1 MSSSIHY
8 KFRTTNVSKTLAFDG
23 QSIKVPELKKAICAA
38 ENIKAEL
45 FDLIFFNSFNK
56 QPYSGDDEIP
66 RNSSVTVQRV
76 PIENGAKIPKI
87 SNPEISA
94 TTKAIPDVPD
104 SAAHIKQED
113 FSKMTE
119 EERIK
124 HIRVQS
130 TFKYTTNNYNRKPMA
145 NNMQQAPPDYLCNR
159 CNQLGHFP
167 KACPLLNIRKTTG
180 IPNEELM
187 ETTADDPQA
196 MLHPSGK
203 FMIPIMHYKAR
214 EQRKLMEEQKK
225 KGLTSSQEQKNKAVK
240 KELPSELKCPLCND
254 IFKEALVTGCCGE
267 SFCADCIQQTMSD
280 AIAADL
286 NSQCPNCKA
295 PIGASALFP
304 NNSLRES

>member
-1 MSSSIHY
+1 
-8 KFRTTNVSKTLAFDG
+8 
-23 QSIKVPELKKAICAA
+23 
-38 ENIKAEL
+38 
-45 FDLIFFNSFNK
+45 
-56 QPYSGDDEIP
+56 
-66 RNSSVTVQRV
+66 
-76 PIENGAKIPKI
+76 
-87 SNPEISA
+87 
-94 TTKAIPDVPD
+94 
-104 SAAHIKQED
+104 
-113 FSKMTE
+113 
-119 EERIK
+119 
-124 HIRVQS
+124 
-130 TFKYTTNNYNRKPMA
+130 
-145 NNMQQAPPDYLCNR
+145 
-159 CNQLGHFP
+159 
-167 KACPLLNIRKTTG
+167 
-180 IPNEELM
+180 M

-304 NNSLRES
+304 NNSLRESVDKYKKSVAASLAAPEGSESEEDEAVTVKNS